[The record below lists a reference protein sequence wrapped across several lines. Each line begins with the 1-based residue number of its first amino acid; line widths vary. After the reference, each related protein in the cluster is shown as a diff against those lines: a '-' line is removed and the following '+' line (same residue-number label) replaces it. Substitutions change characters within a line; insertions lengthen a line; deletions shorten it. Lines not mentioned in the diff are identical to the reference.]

1 MKKQTAG
8 RDAPNEIYSF
18 LRLGS
23 GNISDQ
29 A

>member
-1 MKKQTAG
+1 MKKQTAV

-18 LRLGS
+18 QRLGS
-23 GNISDQ
+23 GTISDQ

>member
-8 RDAPNEIYSF
+8 KDVPNEIYSF
-18 LRLGS
+18 QRLGS